1 MRMASRVS
9 ERGWW
14 DFVAV
19 DVMPD
24 SRGDADEFLE

>member
-1 MRMASRVS
+1 MRMPSRVS

-14 DFVAV
+14 DFVVV

-24 SRGDADEFLE
+24 SQGDADGF